1 MAKLI
6 ITNELNNQTSEFV
19 ITKSETKIGRHPTQ
33 NDLVLPTKQVSAVH
47 ALLKR
52 IGNEYLLIDLNSTNG
67 TVVKSERITE
77 ASLKDGDLFSI
88 GTFIIQL
95 NDRSARKS
103 DISYQESPIGQN
115 VLTRS
120 VSGDPYQTRMLDKDF
135 EQGALEAR
143 LAEKIKI
150 LETLYELG
158 RMFSSVFNIDQIF
171 QQIADILFRLTPADR
186 CAILVCQT
194 STNTLEPRLIKINP
208 NKKLSNPQ
216 QTDFAISRT
225 IASKVIA
232 DRLSLLSVDAQT
244 DRRLSSESISI
255 QHIHSVMCAPLI
267 GKTDVLGV
275 IYVDKIDLRDSFGSD
290 DLDLLNA
297 VAGQAAIALD
307 NARAYEQLAQEAIAR
322 SSYQRFMPNHI
333 IDLILKSPEG
343 LKIGGTIQPATILFA
358 DIRGFTSMAEKSRPQ
373 LVVKALN
380 LFFSAMTEIIF
391 ANLGTLDKYLGD
403 GLMAIFGAPYRN
415 DDDAIN
421 AVNAA
426 IGMQRRLNK
435 LNVEIRKLGFE
446 PIEIG
451 IGINTG
457 EVTVGCIGSDRRMD
471 YTAIGNTVNLASRL
485 MSQAKGQHILISE
498 STYHLLGNVFRTK
511 PLMDVELRGLSAYT
525 RVYQIVYK

>member
-6 ITNELNNQTSEFV
+6 ITNESNKQTSEFA
-19 ITKSETKIGRHPTQ
+19 ITKSEVRIGRHPTK
-33 NDLVLPTKQVSAVH
+33 NELVLPTKQVSAIH

-67 TVVKSERITE
+67 TLVKNERIAE
-77 ASLKDGDLFSI
+77 ASLKDGDSFSI
-88 GTFIIQL
+88 GTFTIEI
-95 NDRSARKS
+95 NDRSARKN

-158 RMFSSVFNIDQIF
+158 RVFSSVFNIDQIF

-194 STNTLEPRLIKINP
+194 TTNTLEPRLIKINP
-208 NKKLSNPQ
+208 SKNLSSPQ
-216 QTDFAISRT
+216 QIDFAISRT

-244 DRRLSSESISI
+244 DRRLSSESIAI

-275 IYVDKIDLRDSFGSD
+275 IYVDKIDLRDSFSSD

-297 VAGQAAIALD
+297 VAGQAAIAFD

-358 DIRGFTSMAEKSRPQ
+358 DIRGFTSMAEKSSPQ

-403 GLMAIFGAPYRN
+403 GLMAIFGAPYPN
-415 DDDAIN
+415 DNDAIN

-435 LNVEIRKLGFE
+435 LNLEIKRLGFD

-457 EVTVGCIGSDRRMD
+457 DVTVGCIGSDRRMD
-471 YTAIGNTVNLASRL
+471 YTAVGNTVNLASKL
-485 MSQAKGQHILISE
+485 MSQAKGQNILISQ
-498 STYHLLGNVFRTK
+498 TTFQMLGNVFRAK
-511 PLMDVELRGLSAYT
+511 PLPDNELRGLSSYT
-525 RVYQIVYK
+525 RVYQIIYK